1 MAILL
6 IGMLAAAVVYVSVRL
21 YFYKRQI
28 HHLLAQLCL
37 LEHEETNLRLTSC
50 CRIGKT
56 EELIR
61 MLNRIREKDRER
73 MAQLRQKNRSYR
85 ETILGISHDIRT
97 PLTSAKGYTQMLLRG
112 AAGREE
118 KRMLYIGKI
127 EKRMDDVAD
136 LLDQLFA
143 YARVEAGEQIF
154 QCSRINLNNLFADTI
169 ALFYG
174 DFVQAACEPAI
185 ETGQTPLYII
195 ADAGGVKRIIE
206 NLIKNALVHGNG
218 AYRFSVDRQKGQA
231 VITAANRTDSIE
243 KSDIESIFDRFYTT
257 ELSRTPKSTG
267 LGLAI
272 VKQFAEAMGGSA
284 QADLTDGIFT
294 VKVIFAACEKGRIA
308 RGCD

>member
-1 MAILL
+1 MAVLL
-6 IGMLAAAVVYVSVRL
+6 IVMLAAAVVCVSVRL
-21 YFYKRQI
+21 YFYRLQI

-50 CRIGKT
+50 CGIGKT

-61 MLNRIREKDRER
+61 MLNRVREKDRER

-112 AAGREE
+112 AADRE

-154 QCSRINLNNLFADTI
+154 QCRKINLNNLFADTI

-174 DFVQAACEPAI
+174 DFVQAGFEPAI
-185 ETGQTPLYII
+185 EAGQTPLYIM

-218 AYRFSVDRQKGQA
+218 AYRF
-231 VITAANRTDSIE
+231 
-243 KSDIESIFDRFYTT
+243 
-257 ELSRTPKSTG
+257 
-267 LGLAI
+267 
-272 VKQFAEAMGGSA
+272 
-284 QADLTDGIFT
+284 
-294 VKVIFAACEKGRIA
+294 
-308 RGCD
+308 

>member
-1 MAILL
+1 MAVLL
-6 IGMLAAAVVYVSVRL
+6 IVMLAAAVVCVSVRL
-21 YFYKRQI
+21 YFYRLQI

-50 CRIGKT
+50 CGIGKT

-61 MLNRIREKDRER
+61 MLNRVREKDRER

-112 AAGREE
+112 AADRE

-154 QCSRINLNNLFADTI
+154 QCRKINLNNLFADTI

-174 DFVQAACEPAI
+174 DFVQAGFEPAI
-185 ETGQTPLYII
+185 EAGQTPLYIM

-243 KSDIESIFDRFYTT
+243 KSDIASIFDRFYTT

-308 RGCD
+308 SGCD